1 MLILIVLSFVLLAQ
15 PGGLSR
21 SEAPVYFFYTTD
33 HNMQQHM
40 YQKTYTNYNNST
52 VETLQVPQSS
62 ILCS

>member
-1 MLILIVLSFVLLAQ
+1 
-15 PGGLSR
+15 
-21 SEAPVYFFYTTD
+21 
-33 HNMQQHM
+33 MQQHM